1 MELFDGSVEDSV
13 CVWHV
18 YICLYMCIYVALCVC
33 VSASVWVNVT
43 ILYICD
49 FARLVVCHSA
59 REQPQFR
66 YTKLSRGG
74 TVSVCVFVLVGKQGC

>member
-1 MELFDGSVEDSV
+1 MACIYRSVY
-13 CVWHV
+13 V
-18 YICLYMCIYVALCVC
+18 YICCSLCVC

>member
-1 MELFDGSVEDSV
+1 MAASRTASACGMYISV
-13 CVWHV
+13 CICV
-18 YICLYMCIYVALCVC
+18 YMLLFVC